1 MENINLSEEQ
11 LNILANS
18 VADEIVKRIY
28 GVQNLEDVNADSQ
41 SIEDSDMMWY
51 ADRDDDHVVGEL
63 ARLMTLM
70 NIYEE
75 REEYEK
81 CHLINKHVKRLTKI
95 VENL

>member
-1 MENINLSEEQ
+1 MENFSEEQ
-11 LNILANS
+11 MKKLADMI
-18 VADEIVKRIY
+18 AGDLTKRIY
-28 GVQNLEDVNADSQ
+28 GVSNAEQDQ
-41 SIEDSDMMWY
+41 PTDMMWY
-51 ADRDDDHVVGEL
+51 ADRDDDHCVGEL

-81 CHLINKHVKRLTKI
+81 CHLINKHIVKLEKI